1 MFDVHKYLSDGAVK
15 REKIAM
21 DIKYREIG
29 TDELNVIVND
39 PDVKA
44 AFFGHGFQNKI
55 PMDRWTE
62 KYLDELSCAVVAE
75 CFNTDYLY
83 YLNEVAE
90 YVNKK
95 KGNSKLII
103 GAVVLVVA
111 VAALILAFSGWNK

>member
-1 MFDVHKYLSDGAVK
+1 MFDVHKYLLDGTVK

-29 TDELNVIVND
+29 TEELNVIVND
-39 PDVKA
+39 PDIKA
-44 AFFGHGFQNKI
+44 AFFGHGYPNKT

-62 KYLDELSCAVVAE
+62 KYLDELSCAVAAA
-75 CFNTDYLY
+75 CFNTEYLY
-83 YLNEVAE
+83 YLNEVAD